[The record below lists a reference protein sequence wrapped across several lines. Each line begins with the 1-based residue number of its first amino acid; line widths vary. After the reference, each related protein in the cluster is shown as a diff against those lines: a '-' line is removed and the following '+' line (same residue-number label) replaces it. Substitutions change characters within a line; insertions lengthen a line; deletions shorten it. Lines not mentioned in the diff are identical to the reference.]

1 MDFLECKS
9 RTLKDKLK
17 EGDKLYHIFY
27 ENDSKVILFVI
38 GTIFPMDGS
47 AERGRGGKNRE
58 ITKTPPIAFISWWK
72 IIQWRSCK

>member
-47 AERGRGGKNRE
+47 AE
-58 ITKTPPIAFISWWK
+58 
-72 IIQWRSCK
+72 